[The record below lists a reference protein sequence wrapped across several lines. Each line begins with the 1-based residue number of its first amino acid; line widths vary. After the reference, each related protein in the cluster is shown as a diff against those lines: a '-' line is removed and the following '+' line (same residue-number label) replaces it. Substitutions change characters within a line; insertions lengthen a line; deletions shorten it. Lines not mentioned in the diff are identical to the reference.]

1 LTGRAGTRARI
12 LRSLPRRRR
21 ARSPSGS
28 RLVYAVR
35 GTSAFRN
42 ARPPPRTFSILASS
56 HNSSTRREAELQR
69 LARHPWIAPT
79 RILAPQ
85 AQHELSHAVA
95 DERRAWDF
103 GRTART
109 ASTSTVEEGAIGE
122 RRQHPLML
130 PEPTTATPG
139 LQERCVDCCAPR
151 EVPSLPRSER
161 RQLRWRGDLDR
172 GERPCGG
179 AVQSLRVPRLLQ
191 VLCGAAR
198 SCSHLL
204 AS

>member
-1 LTGRAGTRARI
+1 VQEREPESFGLCLADRERDHLVVADSCTPYTGQAPSATRGLHRGPSRSWRPATFLNETRGRA
-12 LRSLPRRRR
+12 
-21 ARSPSGS
+21 
-28 RLVYAVR
+28 
-35 GTSAFRN
+35 SAIHRY
-42 ARPPPRTFSILASS
+42 S
-56 HNSSTRREAELQR
+56 
-69 LARHPWIAPT
+69 WIAPT

-95 DERRAWDF
+95 DERWAWDF

-139 LQERCVDCCAPR
+139 LQERCVDCRAPG
-151 EVPSLPRSER
+151 ELPSLPRSER
-161 RQLRWRGDLDR
+161 RQLRRRGDLDR

-179 AVQSLRVPRLLQ
+179 AVQSLRFARLLQ
-191 VLCGAAR
+191 VPFGAGR
-198 SCSHLL
+198 SCSYLL
-204 AS
+204 ASCRR